1 MGRNSAHAFY
11 KENMKNIFL
20 FAIIALIVSS
30 CQNDDPINSSPPV
43 VVDPEP
49 EYPEEVEP
57 GHGSFTIWEDDF
69 EDGDVSDWVLL
80 DKDGN
85 NSNWIARKNIQ
96 VDESG
101 AIVNGTV
108 NILGTYNVDLSTGA
122 TLENIEENWATAAPI
137 DLSYYSGKIELVI
150 NAQTS
155 IYDGS
160 HDLLVYG
167 STSPDPATFKLLS
180 TIHLNRETMFDAE
193 FKDYALDISQFK
205 GNHNVYISFLNENT
219 SFVGYE
225 IDKIWITAEG
235 LLENVSKKVPKL
247 N

>member
-11 KENMKNIFL
+11 KENMKNFFL

-49 EYPEEVEP
+49 ESPEEPVQ
-57 GHGSFTIWEDDF
+57 GSFTIWEDNF

-85 NSNWIARKNIQ
+85 NSNWTARKNIQ
-96 VDESG
+96 VDQSG

-108 NILGTYNVDLSTGA
+108 NVLGTYNVDLSTGGP
-122 TLENIEENWATAAPI
+122 LENIEENWARTAPI

-155 IYDGS
+155 IYDGP

-180 TIHLNRETMFDAE
+180 TIHLKRETMLDAE

-225 IDKIWITAEG
+225 IDKIWITAQG
-235 LLENVSKKVPKL
+235 LLENVSKKAPQL

>member
-11 KENMKNIFL
+11 KENMKNFFL

-30 CQNDDPINSSPPV
+30 CQNDDPFDSSPPV

-49 EYPEEVEP
+49 EYPEAEP
-57 GHGSFTIWEDDF
+57 VPGSFTIWEDDF

-85 NSNWIARKNIQ
+85 NSNWTARKNIQ

-108 NILGTYNVDLSTGA
+108 TILGTYNIDLSTGGP
-122 TLENIEENWATAAPI
+122 LENIEENWATTAPI

-155 IYDGS
+155 IYDGP

-180 TIHLNRETMFDAE
+180 TIHLKRETMLDAE
-193 FKDYALDISQFK
+193 FKDYTLDISQFK

-219 SFVGYE
+219 NFVGYE
-225 IDKIWITAEG
+225 IDKIWITAEA
-235 LLENVSKKVPKL
+235 LLENVSKKTHKL

>member
-11 KENMKNIFL
+11 KEIMKNFFL
-20 FAIIALIVSS
+20 FAIIALIVTS
-30 CQNDDPINSSPPV
+30 CQNDDPVDSSVPPQT
-43 VVDPEP
+43 VDPEP
-49 EYPEEVEP
+49 ESPEEPVR
-57 GHGSFTIWEDDF
+57 GSFTIWEDDF

-85 NSNWIARKNIQ
+85 SSNWIARKNIQ

-108 NILGTYNVDLSTGA
+108 NILGTYNIDFSTGA
-122 TLENIEENWATAAPI
+122 FLEGIEQNWATTAPI
-137 DLSYYSGKIELVI
+137 DLSYYSGKIELLI

-155 IYDGS
+155 IYDGP

-167 STSPDPATFKLLS
+167 STSPDPKNFRLLS
-180 TIHLNRETMFDAE
+180 TIRLKRETMFDAE
-193 FKDYALDISQFK
+193 FKDYTVDISEFK
-205 GNHNVYISFLNENT
+205 GNHTVYISFLNENT
-219 SFVGYE
+219 NFVGYE

-235 LLENVSKKVPKL
+235 LLENVSKKAAKL

>member
-1 MGRNSAHAFY
+1 
-11 KENMKNIFL
+11 MKNFFL
-20 FAIIALIVSS
+20 LAIIALIAIS
-30 CQNDDPINSSPPV
+30 CQNDDHFDSSPPV
-43 VVDPEP
+43 VVEPEP
-49 EYPEEVEP
+49 ESPEEPVS
-57 GHGSFTIWEDDF
+57 GKFTIWEDDF
-69 EDGDVSDWVLL
+69 EDGDVSDWVLR

-85 NSNWIARKNIQ
+85 NSNWTARKNIQ
-96 VDESG
+96 VDQSG
-101 AIVNGTV
+101 AIVNGTI

-122 TLENIEENWATAAPI
+122 PLEKIEENWATTAPI

-167 STSPDPATFKLLS
+167 STSSDPATFKLLS
-180 TIHLNRETMFDAE
+180 TIHLKRETMLDAE
-193 FKDYALDISQFK
+193 FKDYTVDISEFK
-205 GNHNVYISFLNENT
+205 GSHNVYISVLNENT

-225 IDKIWITAEG
+225 IDKILITAEG
-235 LLENVSKKVPKL
+235 LLGNDVLKKAPKS